1 MLDFRTVTN
10 SSEPGSISR
19 VRFAAVPSLSF
30 CFPRLLMMF
39 SPPVRQNFTVGGGS
53 RTFFVPLI
61 LKLWQEMFSSSM
73 QQIYK
78 TLNWFIV
85 IVIFVFIRKL
95 KHLKTSFCGHYLACP
110 SLTNFCSWRLF
121 FFSCFTWKVVTAWY
135 KTQNLVQKFFSSLKN
150 DPTDYFIK
158 STRGHT
164 RGTWRQ
170 VAAKSSIEVL
180 HNL

>member
-30 CFPRLLMMF
+30 FFPRLLMMF
-39 SPPVRQNFTVGGGS
+39 SPPVRQNFTVGGGEPFLS
-53 RTFFVPLI
+53 LWFWNFDKKCLVP
-61 LKLWQEMFSSSM
+61 QCM